1 VNDRSSP
8 PVGQAL
14 EGLVRPALL
23 LTLVAV
29 VCAAAAPGAFP
40 EDRGALSRPLSVD
53 LIDVPLTGTLEVLA
67 AHVGVTGDYR
77 ESADAQRRVSL
88 QLTGASAEV
97 VLVLLAW
104 ETDTEWLLADGVLHW
119 GSAEALP
126 AEELARSRRER
137 AARLGRVS
145 AVLLRRLA
153 QSVPFRLK
161 AQGVKVSDL
170 LRFLERECSVPFLL
184 DARCG
189 ETLET
194 TVEQDFEGV
203 SLTELLNG
211 LLASEPFADS
221 LDWTVVGEA
230 VVVSTPERVRSLRAL
245 LR

>member
-1 VNDRSSP
+1 M
-8 PVGQAL
+8 
-14 EGLVRPALL
+14 RPALL

-29 VCAAAAPGAFP
+29 ACVVVAPAAFAEGP
-40 EDRGALSRPLSVD
+40 RALSQQLAVA
-53 LIDVPLTGTLEVLA
+53 LVDVPLADALEVLA
-67 AHVGVTGDYR
+67 AHVGLAVDYR

-104 ETDTEWLLADGVLHW
+104 ETDTDWLLANGVLHW

-126 AEELARSRRER
+126 AEELARSRRQR

-145 AVLLRRLA
+145 ALLRRRLV
-153 QSVPFRLK
+153 QPLPFRLR
-161 AQGVKVSDL
+161 AQSVKVSDL

-189 ETLET
+189 ETLKGA
-194 TVEQDFEGV
+194 VEQDFEGV
-203 SLTELLNG
+203 SLAEFLDG
-211 LLASEPFADS
+211 LLSSEPFADS
-221 LDWTVVGEA
+221 LDWTAVGEA
-230 VVVSTPERVRSLRAL
+230 VVVSTPESITPLKAL